1 MTTSDTKRRLYQ
13 ATTYNSKT
21 LDIGNIISCL
31 LWAIWDIRLI
41 FKIIDQKINVVKAT
55 SIKMIRIVTVQMLIL
70 VQRTFS
76 TYCGAPGHPSGGSV
90 LLPRSESDRSRYF
103 ETGTVVKYSCNK
115 GRIMFG
121 TGVRECLENGSW
133 SSTIPICSK

>member
-1 MTTSDTKRRLYQ
+1 MSYLRHTSHFQNYRSEDKCGE
-13 ATTYNSKT
+13 S
-21 LDIGNIISCL
+21 NI
-31 LWAIWDIRLI
+31 
-41 FKIIDQKINVVKAT
+41 K
-55 SIKMIRIVTVQMLIL
+55 KMIRIVTFQMLVL
-70 VQRTFS
+70 VHRTLS
-76 TYCGAPGHPSGGSV
+76 SYCGTPGHPSGGSV